1 MERVTISINDD
12 LLARFDTY
20 VESKGYANRSEG
32 IRDAIRALLSE
43 EQVSANKDEKCV
55 GCVVYVYNHR
65 ERSLSSRLVETQ
77 HAHGDIPAATLH
89 LHLDHDHCLEA
100 TVVNGTV
107 ADVRK
112 MADEMTSQVGVKHGH
127 LHMIPLDRDD

>member
-1 MERVTISINDD
+1 MERVTISIDDD
-12 LLARFDTY
+12 LLAQFDRFID
-20 VESKGYANRSEG
+20 SKGYANRSEG
-32 IRDAIRALLSE
+32 VRDAIRALLSE
-43 EQVSANKDEKCV
+43 ERVAADKDEMCV

-77 HAHGDIPAATLH
+77 HAHGDTRAATLH

-107 ADVRK
+107 GDVRK

-127 LHMIPLDRDD
+127 LHVIPLDSGD